1 MASLGKLYLELY
13 LQDMGIDAGIDK
25 AKKKLESFGKEYDAL
40 MLANAKLGSTFAHKM
55 KLTGLEDLE
64 KKIKQVELIAE
75 TSGNKLLKRYERQ
88 QQLMTEKGTTSGPQW
103 DQATEVYQKG
113 IDYIDK
119 WKNKQITA
127 YKEIAAAQAAASEE
141 KRMSRIQELRD
152 KYAKKMDKTQADL
165 ERNLDKYVNR
175 HIAKEEQRS
184 ARIQAIREKYAKRM
198 DQTQANLEK
207 KLEGYVQQSNNNMS
221 RFWSATEQKK
231 RNEIKKTSQTHD
243 AALDRMMRTMQA
255 FAGVTAL
262 IGIGAALK
270 ASIKVGV
277 DFNRAMENAKIGIAG
292 LLLATT
298 EYYDKQGKM
307 ATGITAWN
315 AAMQES
321 VEIQKMLQ
329 IASLETSATLDQ
341 LMKAYQIASVYAS
354 QAGMDSK
361 QAVQFVSG
369 IVKTAMAQGLTL
381 DRLSDEIRDI
391 LSGTM
396 ETRTTQLMP
405 FFQAA
410 GLTNKK
416 IQELIA
422 SGGLF
427 NEAMRAMAPAIMAA
441 RAAMD
446 TFDARLSNLKEAL
459 QLVLGAATKP
469 LTNSLKKLFAE
480 LTDSLV
486 TVDAK
491 ANTVTLNS
499 GFVKVFT
506 ILPNII
512 QSAVDAVRAL
522 NKAIS
527 DFSQA
532 HPAISAT
539 VGIFTEMATE
549 IGVAILAASGLF
561 KILDI
566 GGTVIGKMFN
576 NKLIKI
582 VIDAIKAFLGL
593 GKAAGT
599 ASGTVGSVAS
609 SMIGN
614 FSKVLPYI
622 WMIIRQFGFFRAA
635 AVAASLAFGGFTII
649 KSLKSTGQQL
659 ENNRG
664 IMEELAVGWRRS
676 SKKISEDFDKLKKR
690 IMFGDDPSIDNLHQR
705 LIRNIVYY
713 WNQATEAIEG
723 YWDVYKNKIIPK
735 MVQEGHFGATP
746 ETGPLIAQTPDEQKK
761 QEEQDKTARS
771 YQNTTKSLEDMEKAL
786 LAAEAAGDKYSK
798 IINISYNAVNKFG
811 TSIADLQKRI
821 DSHIK
826 KLADDIPVL
835 EAELESTKLGTT
847 WEKEFARI
855 EKAWKPVIQ
864 DFESGLQRIRDNAEV
879 TEEGGFVIRNAD
891 LAEYAKLQ
899 EQLKNAYYARALDME
914 KAGLGKVN
922 ELMEQNI
929 DKHKLKLRW
938 EEIYLDKQAEE
949 ARSGRAAVTNLD
961 KYAGQYANMIKYF
974 SRLSNIPA
982 ELIASMMKVESSFDR
997 QAKSEAGA
1005 VGLMQLMADAA
1016 KRFKVMDR
1024 EDAFE
1029 NTRGGIEY
1037 LIFLLNRYKDT
1048 KKAVMAYHAGEGNMD
1063 KGIIGPKTLEY
1074 AVKVEK
1080 ELAKFGMSFGS
1091 NFQISPIV
1099 QTELD
1104 KITSAIKAKYK
1115 EIEEYQKSATP
1126 DSPEIKNKIESAYAD
1141 IANYQTELNKKLRE
1155 GEQLSLSSQLTI
1167 MQELIHSTEITEA
1180 ERLAIKDKYLKLFR
1194 EKAEQEM
1201 RDLVTAGAMT
1211 PEMQDAIK
1219 RIIDLRVASEQKALD
1234 LIPLQ
1239 KKIDLADT
1247 IKQYMELAGTMREVY
1262 LAEANL
1268 LQVQLEEKLKGITDK
1283 TSDLYKWTKILGDEQ
1298 IRLAQ
1303 LWASDDFFGGLMEGF
1318 REVGREMKTMSK
1330 LGEEVAKGLADSLGT
1345 FFSDLISGT
1354 KTAKEAFEDFLNSI
1368 LNMFSKMLAERL
1380 VQQLFAALG
1389 GLGGGAG
1396 GAGGIGAKIL
1406 SGLGFGGKS
1415 AAPTNAASS
1424 IADAFKNVTS
1434 MNVTA
1439 ATVNV
1444 NGGVG
1449 TGIAGAATGATGA
1462 AGTCPPGGT

>member
-1 MASLGKLYLELY
+1 MKLGELY
-13 LQDMGIDAGIDK
+13 FELSLRDTGVGKGIDK
-25 AKKKLESFGKEYDAL
+25 LRVKAKEASTEVKA
-40 MLANAKLGSTFAHKM
+40 LANQFRLLAISQERIKATFLEKAS
-55 KLTGLEDLE
+55 LTGLTGYKREIQSLNIETDNALKNIKANYANLMRTAQTQGLGGTHMKALKDQYLGTIDAVNKYKVAQLNAIEAIE
-64 KKIKQVELIAE
+64 KANRKPVQKAMTLREQQALLAVQKEGD
-75 TSGNKLLKRYERQ
+75 SYNK
-88 QQLMTEKGTTSGPQW
+88 
-103 DQATEVYQKG
+103 
-113 IDYIDK
+113 
-119 WKNKQITA
+119 
-127 YKEIAAAQAAASEE
+127 
-141 KRMSRIQELRD
+141 
-152 KYAKKMDKTQADL
+152 
-165 ERNLDKYVNR
+165 
-175 HIAKEEQRS
+175 S
-184 ARIQAIREKYAKRM
+184 ARIHK
-198 DQTQANLEK
+198 D
-207 KLEGYVQQSNNNMS
+207 
-221 RFWSATEQKK
+221 TEEKK
-231 RNEIKKTSQTHD
+231 RNEIKKTAQAHD

-262 IGIGAALK
+262 IGLGAALK
-270 ASIKVGV
+270 ASIKVGI
-277 DFNRAMENAKIGIAG
+277 DFNRAMENARIGIAG
-292 LLLATT
+292 LLIATT

-307 ATGITAWN
+307 ATGVYAWN

-321 VEIQKMLQ
+321 FEIQKMLQ

-341 LMKAYQIASVYAS
+341 LMQGYQVASVYAR

-361 QAVQFVSG
+361 QAVQFISG

-416 IQELIA
+416 IKELIA

-427 NEAMRAMAPAIMAA
+427 NESMRAMAPAIMAA

-446 TFDARLSNLKEAL
+446 TFDTRLSNLKEAL

-469 LTNSLKKLFAE
+469 LGDSLKKLFTE
-480 LTDSLV
+480 LTDSLITIDAKSNKV
-486 TVDAK
+486 TV
-491 ANTVTLNS
+491 NS
-499 GFVKVFT
+499 GFVKFFS
-506 ILPNII
+506 ILPEII
-512 QSAVDAVRAL
+512 QNAVDAIRSL

-527 DFSQA
+527 DFAQA
-532 HPAISAT
+532 HPTIAAT
-539 VGIFTEMATE
+539 TGIFTEMAVE

-566 GGTVIGKMFN
+566 GGTILKKIFDNKLTRILADIIKGFLGIGK
-576 NKLIKI
+576 
-582 VIDAIKAFLGL
+582 G
-593 GKAAGT
+593 AAA
-599 ASGTVGSVAS
+599 ASGVIQS
-609 SMIGN
+609 SMGTMSRGFI
-614 FSKVLPYI
+614 KLLPYI
-622 WMIIRQFGFFRAA
+622 LTLIKNFGIFRAIA
-635 AVAASLAFGGFTII
+635 ASISLAFGWFTIQ

-676 SKKISEDFDKLKKR
+676 SQKIGEDFDKLKKR

-735 MVQEGHFGATP
+735 MVQEGHFGAIP
-746 ETGPLIAQTPDEQKK
+746 ETGPLVAQTPDEQKR
-761 QEEQDKTARS
+761 QDEQDKTAQS
-771 YQNTTKSLEDMEKAL
+771 YQNTTRSLEDLEQAY
-786 LAAEAAGDKYSK
+786 LAVEAAGDKYTK
-798 IINISYNAVNKFG
+798 IVNISYNAVNKFG

-821 DSHIK
+821 DRHVQ
-826 KLADDIPVL
+826 KLSEDIPVL
-835 EAELESTKLGTT
+835 EAELESAKFGTT

-855 EKAWKPVIQ
+855 DKAYKPVIK
-864 DFESGLQRIRDNAEV
+864 DLEDAIQRIRDNAAV

-891 LAEYAKLQ
+891 LAEYSRLQ
-899 EQLKNAYYARALDME
+899 KELERAHYARALEME

-922 ELMEQNI
+922 ELMDQNI
-929 DKHKLKLRW
+929 DKHKLKLKW
-938 EEIYLDKQAEE
+938 EETYLNRQAEE
-949 ARSGRAAVTNLD
+949 LRSGRAAVTNLD
-961 KYAGQYANMIKYF
+961 KYAGQYADMIKYF

-982 ELIASMMKVESSFDR
+982 ELIAAMMKVESNFDR

-1005 VGLMQLMADAA
+1005 VGLMQLMADTA

-1091 NFQISPIV
+1091 NFRIAPIV

-1104 KITSAIKAKYK
+1104 KITAAIKAKYK
-1115 EIEEYQKSATP
+1115 EIEELQKSATP
-1126 DSPEIKNKIESAYAD
+1126 DSPEIKNKIEDAYAD
-1141 IANYQTELNKKLRE
+1141 IANYQTELDKKLRE
-1155 GEQLSLSSQLTI
+1155 GEEQALSSQLTI

-1194 EKAEQEM
+1194 AKAEQEM

-1211 PEMQDAIK
+1211 PEMQDAVK
-1219 RIIDLRVASEQKALD
+1219 RIIEARVSSEQKALD

-1239 KKIDLADT
+1239 KKIDLADA
-1247 IKQYMELAGTMREVY
+1247 IKQYMELAGSMQEVY
-1262 LAEANL
+1262 QAESML
-1268 LQVQLEEKLKGITDK
+1268 LSAQLEEKLKGITDK
-1283 TSDLYKWTKILGDEQ
+1283 TGDLYKWTKILGEEQ

-1389 GLGGGAG
+1389 SLGGGG
-1396 GAGGIGAKIL
+1396 NTGF
-1406 SGLGFGGKS
+1406 FGGLLSAFTGGKKSPS
-1415 AAPTNAASS
+1415 AAAGAAGSL
-1424 IADAFKNVTS
+1424 AEAFKNVTT
-1434 MNVTA
+1434 MTVTA

-1444 NGGVG
+1444 NGAVG
-1449 TGIAGAATGATGA
+1449 TGVAGAAASATGA
-1462 AGTCPPGGT
+1462 AGGCPPGGT